1 MQATSAPPCAASLLV
16 GKEFTVESYPHMVFT
31 VVRQPDATATFEGYC
46 GHTDVLVARRLGDE
60 NFVVVP
66 VLRPS
71 FPTHFTSWLNE
82 NPTQKSILCTSSSSA
97 STRDVIAIYNSTL
110 CTT

>member
-16 GKEFTVESYPHMVFT
+16 GKEFTVEESYPHMVFT
-31 VVRQPDATATFEGYC
+31 VVREPDATATFEGYC
-46 GHTDVLVARRLGDE
+46 GHTDVLVERRLGDK

-82 NPTQKSILCTSSSSA
+82 NPTQKSILCTSSA
-97 STRDVIAIYNSTL
+97 STRNVIATYNSTL